1 MLKLNLHKNYISN
14 SRSFSVSCEGTI
26 EKGKSTGIYGKSGIG
41 KTSVLRM
48 IAGLENPDKGYIT
61 SDNMI
66 WFDKR
71 SNTNLLPSQRKIG
84 FVFQDFN
91 LFPNMTVLDNLKYA
105 SNGSIPDL
113 VSNFIKSS
121 ELQTLLSSLPDHL
134 SGGEKQRF
142 SALRALSQ
150 SPELLL
156 LDEPF
161 SALDDDSILTMIDV
175 INQAKIQMG
184 ITVIVVSHRKDILL
198 KMTDSVIHMKS
209 QTECVQDLPSNI
221 LEKSF

>member
-1 MLKLNLHKNYISN
+1 
-14 SRSFSVSCEGTI
+14 
-26 EKGKSTGIYGKSGIG
+26 
-41 KTSVLRM
+41 
-48 IAGLENPDKGYIT
+48 
-61 SDNMI
+61 
-66 WFDKR
+66 
-71 SNTNLLPSQRKIG
+71 
-84 FVFQDFN
+84 
-91 LFPNMTVLDNLKYA
+91 
-105 SNGSIPDL
+105 
-113 VSNFIKSS
+113 
-121 ELQTLLSSLPDHL
+121 
-134 SGGEKQRF
+134 
-142 SALRALSQ
+142 ALSQ

-209 QTECVQDLPSNI
+209 QTECVQDLPGNI